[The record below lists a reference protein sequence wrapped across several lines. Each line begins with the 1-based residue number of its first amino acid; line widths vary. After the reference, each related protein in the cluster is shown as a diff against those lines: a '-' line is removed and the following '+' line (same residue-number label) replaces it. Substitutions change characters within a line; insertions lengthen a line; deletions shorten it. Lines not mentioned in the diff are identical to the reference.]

1 MESFELARAT
11 SPELRTGATL
21 LVPLGST
28 EQHGPHLPLDTDTR
42 IAAAIATRAAARCPG
57 VMVAPALPYGS
68 SGEHQSFAGTLSIG
82 TEVLVS
88 VLVELTRSA
97 AHGFGHLVFVN
108 GHGGNHEAVIAAA
121 SQLNDEGHALSTWWP
136 RAPGGDAHAGVTETS
151 LMLAID
157 PDVVRLELAEAGN
170 TAPLAELIEP
180 MRTGGV
186 AAVSA
191 NGVLGDPAGAS
202 PDAGARLLEALVA
215 DLVDHIAAL
224 AV

>member
-1 MESFELARAT
+1 MNTWKFVYRLMCSWI
-11 SPELRTGATL
+11 GA
-21 LVPLGST
+21 S
-28 EQHGPHLPLDTDTR
+28 
-42 IAAAIATRAAARCPG
+42 AAI
-57 VMVAPALPYGS
+57 S
-68 SGEHQSFAGTLSIG
+68 SGRSKFRPVLFGTK
-82 TEVLVS
+82 
-88 VLVELTRSA
+88 
-97 AHGFGHLVFVN
+97 
-108 GHGGNHEAVIAAA
+108 IA
-121 SQLNDEGHALSTWWP
+121 
-136 RAPGGDAHAGVTETS
+136 S